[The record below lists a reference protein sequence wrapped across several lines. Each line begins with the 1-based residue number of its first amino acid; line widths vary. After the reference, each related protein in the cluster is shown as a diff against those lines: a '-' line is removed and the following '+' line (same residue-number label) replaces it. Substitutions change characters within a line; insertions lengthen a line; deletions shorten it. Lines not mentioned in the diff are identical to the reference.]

1 MAKRPDHSV
10 PGILVVDKPSGM
22 TSHDVVSRV
31 RRLAHTR
38 QVGHGGTLDP
48 MATGVLVVGVGKATR
63 LLTFITGHSKT
74 YEATI
79 RFGLT
84 TSTDDAEGA
93 LVQVLGCA
101 SLSLDELEH
110 AMEGLRGEIDQVPSS
125 VSAKK
130 IDGKRAYEL
139 VREGVEVEL
148 KANRVTVSRFERCS
162 DLRRTTLD
170 TPSGRLEVLDVDVV
184 VDCSSGTYIRALA
197 RDLGSALGVGAHLT
211 RLRRTRVG
219 AFTLEDCRTV
229 DSLEDEAAS
238 SRVPSHP
245 KMPLP
250 APTSAGALKFASHA
264 EAPLPAP
271 GLIPLDEA
279 VTAMFPIISLNEAE
293 AARFL
298 HGNPPKR
305 GPKELHAL
313 MRAAPVH
320 RAPVPPTP
328 GAAASPAPEAA
339 LPSSLESAASP
350 TPEAPAAPVPGASAT
365 SAPGVAVPPPPE
377 PAPEALAAPTPEV
390 PATSASGVS
399 ASPALEAPNPS
410 SPRTSAKDALASTMP
425 DHGAGLN
432 ARTRGETAPVLV
444 DGDTTIFAAAD
455 PKGRI
460 LGLID
465 ASKPRL
471 KTICVFFGGE
481 G

>member
-1 MAKRPDHSV
+1 MAKRPDNSV

-38 QVGHGGTLDP
+38 KVGHGGTLDP

-84 TSTDDAEGA
+84 TSTDDAEGVV
-93 LVQVLGCA
+93 VQTPGCV
-101 SLSLDELEH
+101 SLSLDELER
-110 AMEGLRGEIDQVPSS
+110 AMEGLCGQIDQVPSS

-139 VREGVEVEL
+139 VREGVEVQL
-148 KANRVTVSRFERCS
+148 RANRVTVSRFERCS
-162 DLRRTTLD
+162 DLRPAILD
-170 TPSGRLEVLDVDVV
+170 TPSGPLQVLDVDVV

-219 AFTLEDCRTV
+219 SFTLGDCRTL
-229 DSLEDEAAS
+229 DSLEDEAQSLRAAS
-238 SRVPSHP
+238 HPEMQLPASTPEGGLKLPSHP
-245 KMPLP
+245 EEPQ
-250 APTSAGALKFASHA
+250 
-264 EAPLPAP
+264 PAP

-279 VTAMFPIISLNEAE
+279 AKAMFPVIFLNEAE

-305 GPKELHAL
+305 GREELDVL
-313 MRAAPVH
+313 LRAAPAH
-320 RAPVPPTP
+320 RA
-328 GAAASPAPEAA
+328 S
-339 LPSSLESAASP
+339 
-350 TPEAPAAPVPGASAT
+350 
-365 SAPGVAVPPPPE
+365 VPPPPE
-377 PAPEALAAPTPEV
+377 AVTSPAPEVCASLSLGAGVPSPLEAAAPALGAPAFPPPEV
-390 PATSASGVS
+390 SPSLCSGAVLPSAPEVC
-399 ASPALEAPNPS
+399 ASPA
-410 SPRTSAKDALASTMP
+410 PRTPAKDAFASTMP
-425 DHGAGLN
+425 DHGAGIG
-432 ARTRGETAPVLV
+432 ARTRGESAPVLV
-444 DGDTTIFAAAD
+444 DGDNTTVFAAAD

>member
-10 PGILVVDKPSGM
+10 PGILIVDKPSGM

-38 QVGHGGTLDP
+38 KVGHGGTLDP

-93 LVQVLGCA
+93 LVQALGCA
-101 SLSLDELEH
+101 SLSLDELEK

-162 DLRRTTLD
+162 DLRRATLD
-170 TPSGRLEVLDVDVV
+170 TPSSPLEVLDVDVV

-197 RDLGSALGVGAHLT
+197 RDLGLALGVGAHLT

-264 EAPLPAP
+264 ESPLPAP

-305 GPKELHAL
+305 GPKELYAL

>member
-10 PGILVVDKPSGM
+10 PGILVIDKASGM

-38 QVGHGGTLDP
+38 KVGHGGTLDP

-93 LVQVLGCA
+93 LVQALGCA
-101 SLSLDELEH
+101 SLSLNELEK

-148 KANRVTVSRFERCS
+148 KANRVTVSRFEHCS
-162 DLRRTTLD
+162 DLRRATLD
-170 TPSGRLEVLDVDVV
+170 TPSGPLEVLDVDVV

-197 RDLGSALGVGAHLT
+197 RDLGLALGVGAHLT

-219 AFTLEDCRTV
+219 AFTLEDCRTL
-229 DSLEDEAAS
+229 DSLEDEVAN
-238 SRVPSHP
+238 SRVPCHP
-245 KMPLP
+245 KTPLP
-250 APTSAGALKFASHA
+250 APTSTGALKSASHT

-271 GLIPLDEA
+271 GLIPLGAA

-305 GPKELHAL
+305 GPKELEAL
-313 MRAAPVH
+313 LRAAPVH
-320 RAPVPPTP
+320 RAPVPPTL
-328 GAAASPAPEAA
+328 GVAASPTSGAT
-339 LPSSLESAASP
+339 LPSSLERAVSP

-377 PAPEALAAPTPEV
+377 PAPEALASLTPEV